1 MDYLVIGIDCA
12 VQAADVGLARVR
24 GRAGKW
30 HLEAIERASTARLPE
45 QLVAE
50 WIHGEGSTVL
60 LALDAPLGW
69 PADMGTALRR
79 HTAGSGLDLD
89 AHQLFRRATDRFIAR
104 TFGKTPLDV
113 GADRI
118 ARTAHWAVNFLQRL
132 RQRLGVS
139 VPLAW
144 GVPLSDRL
152 SAIEVYPAATLLAH
166 GAQLS
171 GYKAAT
177 GVRERSALYELLQ
190 TKFTCSD
197 ECAWAVTSPHLID
210 ATICALAG
218 VDFIEG
224 YAVPP
229 EDHAL
234 AEQEGWIWARPR
246 ASRIVTN

>member
-1 MDYLVIGIDCA
+1 MDYLIIGVDCA

-24 GRAGKW
+24 RRGGKW
-30 HLEAIERASTARLPE
+30 HLEAADRASSARLPE

-50 WIHGEGSTVL
+50 WIHGESSTVL

-69 PADMGTALRR
+69 PADLGTALKR
-79 HTAGSGLDLD
+79 HMAGSALDLD
-89 AHQLFRRATDRFIAR
+89 AHQLFRRATDRFVAR

-118 ARTAHWAVNFLQRL
+118 ARTAHWAVNFLERL

-139 VPLAW
+139 LPLAW
-144 GVPLSDRL
+144 SVPLSERL

-166 GAQLS
+166 GAQLT
-171 GYKAAT
+171 GYKASA
-177 GVRERSALYELLQ
+177 GSGERAALYELLQ
-190 TKFTCSD
+190 TKFTCAA
-197 ECAWAVTSPHLID
+197 ECAAVVASPHLID
-210 ATICALAG
+210 AAICALAG
-218 VDFIEG
+218 VDFLEG

-246 ASRIVTN
+246 TIPPS